1 MIQVARRFCDGEK
14 MNRKLQV
21 FVSSTYQDLIEERQA
36 AVSAILKAGHIP
48 AGMEL
53 FTAGSISQMKTIEN
67 WINESDIYM
76 LILGGRYGSIE
87 PTTGLSYTE
96 LEYDYA
102 VSTGKPLFAV
112 VINEDALEEK
122 IKRLGTSYTE
132 KENPKELAAFRKK
145 ALQNISSFFSDHKDV
160 RLCVFESLPDL
171 ASNADLKGWVSGKEI
186 EDAKQLYDRINVLNE
201 ENTILKEKLAKVEN
215 NTISIR
221 KSSNEE
227 FEELLDVLS
236 LIEVDVP
243 AKANNGEE
251 GVNNLFDIMYKVKD
265 ILISGVVNTPSI
277 SDLRKFIYYN
287 IIPKLQMHGLADTE
301 KVAGVMYRRAY
312 LTKKGQDF
320 LSYFERQLVLNKKAK
335 KEKVALVVED
345 VSTKEPKK

>member
-1 MIQVARRFCDGEK
+1 

-122 IKRLGTSYTE
+122 IKKLGTSYSE

-145 ALQNISSFFSDHKDV
+145 ALQNISSFFSDHKDI

-171 ASNADLKGWVSGKEI
+171 ASNADLKGWISGKEI
-186 EDAKQLYDRINVLNE
+186 EDTKQLYERISSLSE
-201 ENTILKEKLAKVEN
+201 ENVILKEKIAKIEKS
-215 NTISIR
+215 TISSIV
-221 KSSNEE
+221 KSNEDYN
-227 FEELLDVLS
+227 ELISVLS
-236 LIEVDVP
+236 MIDVDIP
-243 AKANNGEE
+243 ANVNNGTDA
-251 GVNNLFDIMYKVKD
+251 VNSLFDIMYNVKD
-265 ILISGVVNTPSI
+265 VLISGVTNQSGM
-277 SDLRKFIYYN
+277 SEFRSFIYYN
-287 IIPKLQMHGLADTE
+287 IIPKLQLHGLADTE
-301 KVAGVMYRRAY
+301 RVAGAMYRRGY

-320 LSYFERQLVLNKKAK
+320 LSYFERKAVLSKK
-335 KEKVALVVED
+335 KEKVTLKSE
-345 VSTKEPKK
+345 SLSKKE